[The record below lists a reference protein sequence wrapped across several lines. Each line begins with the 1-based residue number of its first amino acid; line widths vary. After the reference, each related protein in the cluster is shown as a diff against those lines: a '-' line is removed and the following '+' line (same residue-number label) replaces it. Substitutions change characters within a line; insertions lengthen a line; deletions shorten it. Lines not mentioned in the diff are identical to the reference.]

1 MSSVTEAVT
10 TRATRPRVPIATRAA
25 AATAAAAA
33 RATTA
38 NLATARTDPPDKGDT
53 VINKVSFRFIFYF
66 SSFALISLAC

>member
-10 TRATRPRVPIATRAA
+10 TRATRPRVPIATKA
-25 AATAAAAA
+25 AATVAAA

-38 NLATARTDPPDKGDT
+38 NSARTDPPDKGDT

-66 SSFALISLAC
+66 SSFAFISLAYRL